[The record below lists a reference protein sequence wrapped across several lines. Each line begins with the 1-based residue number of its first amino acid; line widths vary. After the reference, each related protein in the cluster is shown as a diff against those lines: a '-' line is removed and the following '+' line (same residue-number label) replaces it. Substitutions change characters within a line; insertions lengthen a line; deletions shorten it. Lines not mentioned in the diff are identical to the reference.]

1 VGEALDG
8 DARQLKRA
16 SNLYTEILDLLVSFI
31 VSYLTTSLAHTS
43 EHTQRLFTLLFLE
56 QEESQFTLSEQL
68 NVLKQLNSLFYHI
81 PAIQE
86 SGKYW

>member
-1 VGEALDG
+1 
-8 DARQLKRA
+8 
-16 SNLYTEILDLLVSFI
+16 
-31 VSYLTTSLAHTS
+31 LTTSLAHTS
-43 EHTQRLFTLLFLE
+43 EHAQRLFTLLFLE
-56 QEESQFTLSEQL
+56 QEESPFTLSEQL